1 MNMLE
6 LIETR
11 FPTAEPIKQI
21 LPTITKYQNESFI
34 TGDKLEFP
42 EAVPKDGFKL
52 LESTILVKP
61 LEGEEEYERFRIGLP
76 PIKLIIEVDSS
87 ISEEKIGE
95 EIGTFLDV
103 KRDEEWKKDKLDKPF
118 NILNYDIVRANDE
131 FRIIEAVAEFSYN
144 WNWPNIASSPFYDM
158 YWNKIM
164 GEVITEGV
172 CYSKF
177 KIPDDLRD
185 SLRKNIDEL
194 AKETEIDYHPNSNDV
209 VRDLVHPALYS
220 YIKDVSELKSDGD
233 KSPENKKSKVYVD
246 EKKKF
251 DFWRRP
257 YEVSKF
263 QWLRTPFTIYH
274 QKENAPFTNISII
287 LIKINFQ
294 SFIVILKNFLIY
306 FCHFL
311 KKFGVMLKRW
321 SFGEMIVMMTMILET
336 TDEMF
341 SNSIKKTSSS
351 KIKSCK

>member
-1 MNMLE
+1 MVQDYDHNDYVQSLE
-6 LIETR
+6 PSKEFFGDAIKMVQDFERNHYGHSLIFGDKLTFDELKPKTG
-11 FPTAEPIKQI
+11 FEFVDAIVVE
-21 LPTITKYQNESFI
+21 KYQGENIAIYRPCVRVKLNVSKEI
-34 TGDKLEFP
+34 TGDLLTKGLEDTFYFAKILKHEVMDSDDVNQHVEIRITFERKVNP
-42 EAVPKDGFKL
+42 
-52 LESTILVKP
+52 TIV
-61 LEGEEEYERFRIGLP
+61 GSR
-76 PIKLIIEVDSS
+76 
-87 ISEEKIGE
+87 
-95 EIGTFLDV
+95 
-103 KRDEEWKKDKLDKPF
+103 
-118 NILNYDIVRANDE
+118 
-131 FRIIEAVAEFSYN
+131 
-144 WNWPNIASSPFYDM
+144 FYDLIGGGKPQ
-158 YWNKIM
+158 NQ
-164 GEVITEGV
+164 VITEGV
-172 CYSKF
+172 CYSNSKV
-177 KIPDDLRD
+177 PDGLRD
-185 SLRKNIDEL
+185 SLRKNIDKL